1 MGTVAYAPL
10 TPSASAAALG
20 HKNMQAYFC
29 DARFARYW
37 GMGKCNK
44 KAQSL
49 AKQGDPKAKRAQS
62 TSVRPHTYKLT
73 FTFSRIAMT

>member
-1 MGTVAYAPL
+1 MGTGL
-10 TPSASAAALG
+10 TPL
-20 HKNMQAYFC
+20 
-29 DARFARYW
+29 W

-62 TSVRPHTYKLT
+62 ALARPQSTSVRPHTYKLT
-73 FTFSRIAMT
+73 FTFSRMAMT

>member
-1 MGTVAYAPL
+1 MGTVAYGSL
-10 TPSASAAALG
+10 
-20 HKNMQAYFC
+20 
-29 DARFARYW
+29 W

-62 TSVRPHTYKLT
+62 ALARPQSTSVRPHTYSVT

>member
-1 MGTVAYAPL
+1 MVGGLGNEGMGYGLGRLWLPL

-37 GMGKCNK
+37 GMGYCN
-44 KAQSL
+44 
-49 AKQGDPKAKRAQS
+49 
-62 TSVRPHTYKLT
+62 
-73 FTFSRIAMT
+73 